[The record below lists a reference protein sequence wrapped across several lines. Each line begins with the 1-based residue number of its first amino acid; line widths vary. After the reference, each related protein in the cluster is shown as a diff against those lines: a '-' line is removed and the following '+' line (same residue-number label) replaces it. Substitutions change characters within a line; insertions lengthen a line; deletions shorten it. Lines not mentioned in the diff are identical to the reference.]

1 MIDVPV
7 ISYTN
12 LSSSIILFIVA
23 SVTTFKIYFGSKSSF
38 AYTLLGFT
46 FAFAFESL
54 AFYLINVLRH
64 EITYDSGSEEI
75 RNYYARITDNYVY
88 FLCSL

>member
-1 MIDVPV
+1 MIEIPV
-7 ISYTN
+7 LANTN
-12 LSSSIILFIVA
+12 LSSSIILFTVA
-23 SVTTFKIYFGSKSSF
+23 SATTYKIYFGSKSSF

-46 FAFAFESL
+46 FAFASESL

-64 EITYDSGSEEI
+64 EITYDSESKEI
-75 RNYYARITDNYVY
+75 RNYYARITDDYFY

>member
-38 AYTLLGFT
+38 AYTLLCFT